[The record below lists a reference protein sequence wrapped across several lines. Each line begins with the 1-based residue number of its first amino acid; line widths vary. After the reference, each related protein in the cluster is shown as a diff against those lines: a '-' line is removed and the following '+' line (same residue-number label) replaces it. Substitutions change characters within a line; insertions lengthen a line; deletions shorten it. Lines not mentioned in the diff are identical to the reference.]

1 MITTPL
7 QEYSIKGK
15 DPDKIN
21 QLVLD
26 NLALV
31 KHIIARM
38 EIYLPAGM
46 DKEDLVSIG
55 NWGLIEA
62 AQKFD
67 KSKNVK
73 FQTYAYIR
81 IRGAILDEVRKSSFG
96 GQAVV
101 RKQKQLSDIH
111 NELQSKLGRIPRDEE
126 VAEAMGISTDKLDHL
141 MSETSGA
148 YLLSLD
154 HFTDD
159 DETNRILDQMSGLLS
174 NEENHLEAMIEKEK
188 AELLVRAIEKLGDD
202 EKLVLSLYYEQE
214 LSLKE
219 ISLIMNLTESRIC
232 QIHKKAL
239 LNIKSQVANP

>member
-1 MITTPL
+1 MTTPL
-7 QEYSIKGK
+7 QEYDKKGK
-15 DPDKIN
+15 DPEKIN
-21 QLVLD
+21 QMVLD

-38 EIYLPAGM
+38 ELYLPSGM

-67 KSKNVK
+67 HRKKVK

-81 IRGAILDEVRKSSFG
+81 IRGAILDEVRKNSFG
-96 GQAVV
+96 GQAIV

-111 NELQSKLGRIPRDEE
+111 NELQHKLGRIPRDEE
-126 VAEAMGISTDKLDHL
+126 VAQTMGVSIDKLDQL
-141 MSETSGA
+141 MAETSGA

-154 HFTDD
+154 HFA
-159 DETNRILDQMSGLLS
+159 DEDESNRMLDMSGLLS
-174 NEENHLEAMIEKEK
+174 NEENHLESMIEKEK
-188 AELLVRAIEKLGDD
+188 AQHLVKAIEKLGDD

-214 LSLKE
+214 LSLRE
-219 ISLIMNLTESRIC
+219 VSLVMNLTESRIC
-232 QIHKKAL
+232 QIHKKAI
-239 LNIKSQVANP
+239 LNIKSQVAGK